1 MIKFVVWGAG
11 DRGHIAAEIFGT
23 YRIVA
28 YIDSDPQKTGTS
40 FYGKPIIDYT
50 YYKNNYSDHAILI
63 SLAMEQSITE
73 FLNKENIF
81 FFQYNE
87 CPPEL
92 IGYGWKRAK
101 KYIGRHRLPISE
113 KKVAVYGHTL
123 YSVLVYEYLVNA
135 GYECSGLIFSHDLSQ
150 QRLESFG
157 RMFPFIT
164 IKQLDEIDGDITIVK
179 TIPEYECEPKLSGWN
194 TKDIYDWRGFVPDYR
209 NPKIAALKERYK
221 GRRCFIVATGPSLTY
236 DDLEKL
242 KRNQEFCISVNT
254 IFKGFEQTNW
264 RPDQYVVVDVDVI
277 NHLGADIRKID
288 VKQKFIADASID
300 FDYDSLT
307 EEFYIYHSIFTKSVW
322 ERGLVSDDFSAYAY
336 NSGSVTTISLQL
348 AMYEGFEEIYLLG
361 CDSSYSKTGIRHFN
375 EPKQEQ
381 TDVYGATYDVARYK
395 TASETVINSYQK
407 IKEYADKKGI
417 KIYNATRGG
426 YLEVFERVDFDAL
439 FQEQA

>member
-11 DRGHIAAEIFGT
+11 DRGHIAAEIFGID
-23 YRIVA
+23 RIAA
-28 YIDSDPQKTGTS
+28 YIESDPQKIGTS
-40 FYGKPIIDYT
+40 FYGKPIIDFA
-50 YYKNNYSDHAILI
+50 YYKTNYSVHAILI

-73 FLNKENIF
+73 FLINENLF

-92 IGYGWKRAK
+92 IGYGWQRAR
-101 KYIGRHRLPISE
+101 KYMDKLSISE
-113 KKVAVYGHTL
+113 NRTAVYGHTL
-123 YSVLVYEYLVNA
+123 YSVLVYEHLVNS
-135 GYECSGLIFSHDLSQ
+135 GRECSGLIFGYDASQ
-150 QRLESFG
+150 QRLESFR
-157 RMFPFIT
+157 RMFPFIAV
-164 IKQLDEIDGDITIVK
+164 KKLNEIDADVTIVK
-179 TIPEYECEPKLSGWN
+179 TIPEYECDPKLSNWK
-194 TKDIYDWRGFVPDYR
+194 TKDLYDWRRFVTDYR
-209 NPKIAALKERYK
+209 NPKIAELKDRYK
-221 GRRCFIVATGPSLTY
+221 GKRCFIVATGPSLTY

-242 KRNQEFCISVNT
+242 KRNGEFCISVNT
-254 IFKGFEQTNW
+254 IFKGFDQTDW

-277 NHLGADIRKID
+277 NHHGNDIRKID

-300 FDYDSLT
+300 FDYESLT

-322 ERGLVSDDFSAYAY
+322 ERGFVSDDFSAYAY

-361 CDSSYSKTGIRHFN
+361 CDSSYSKTGIRHFD

-381 TDVYGATYDVARYK
+381 TDVYGATYDIARYK

-426 YLEVFERVDFDAL
+426 YLEVFERVNFDDL
-439 FQEQA
+439 FQNQA

>member
-23 YRIVA
+23 DRVA
-28 YIDSDPQKTGTS
+28 AFIDSDPKKIGAT
-40 FYGKPIIDYT
+40 FYGKPIIDFT
-50 YYKNNYSDHAILI
+50 CYKTNYSDHAILI
-63 SLAMEQSITE
+63 SLAMEQTITK
-73 FLNKENIF
+73 FLDNENIF

-92 IGYGWKRAK
+92 IGYGWQRAR
-101 KYIGRHRLPISE
+101 KYVDRLHICE
-113 KKVAVYGHTL
+113 KKTAIYGHTL

-135 GYECSGLIFSHDLSQ
+135 GRECSGLIFSHDLSA
-150 QRLESFG
+150 QRLESFCK
-157 RMFPFIT
+157 MFPFIT
-164 IKQLDEIDGDITIVK
+164 TKKLNEIDADTTIIK
-179 TIPEYECEPKLSGWN
+179 TIPEFECDPKISGWK
-194 TKDIYDWRGFVPDYR
+194 TEDLYDWRRFVPDYR
-209 NPKIAALKERYK
+209 NPKIAVLKDRYK
-221 GRRCFIVATGPSLTY
+221 GKRCFVVATGPSLTY

-242 KRNQEFCISVNT
+242 KRNGEFCISVNT
-254 IFKGFEQTNW
+254 IFKGFDQTDW

-277 NHLGADIRKID
+277 NHHGADIRKID

-300 FDYDSLT
+300 FDYESLT

-361 CDSSYSKTGIRHFN
+361 CDSSYSKTGIRHFD

-381 TDVYGATYDVARYK
+381 TDVYGATYDIARYK

-426 YLEVFERVDFDAL
+426 YLEVFERINFDDL
-439 FQEQA
+439 FQNQT